1 MSNPMKSHGMRR
13 VHSRSLFLGA
23 ALIMTPLLLFL
34 LRDEVRN
41 LPKKFLPEKKPEKQ
55 AIDLTAPQ
63 RSFSFEDIHRPTD
76 NLDHSAAGQS
86 DGRRGPPVYP
96 YSVVDGGV
104 SSVQDLRSA
113 MWRDPVVAKHY
124 SNFELDGAKV
134 IEARTGGDFHVSY
147 RVGDQIFWTRK
158 RLKVARGEKLIT
170 DGTNFARTRCA
181 NLLSDVPRGK
191 TSPDEPEA
199 EVFDTPTLP
208 PSAPSPL
215 PPSVVSGEG
224 PPDPGDP
231 PFGIPD
237 TPTPLPPSN
246 SAPHIPPVV
255 TGGGHPPTLSPSA
268 PTLPPIVEDPPD
280 PVDPVPTPVPEPVT
294 LLLLGAG
301 LAGLWRF
308 RKVIKK

>member
-1 MSNPMKSHGMRR
+1 
-13 VHSRSLFLGA
+13 
-23 ALIMTPLLLFL
+23 MTPLLLFL
-34 LRDEVRN
+34 LRDEVKN
-41 LPKKFLPEKKPEKQ
+41 LSDKFLSEKKPEEQ
-55 AIDLTAPQ
+55 ATDLVAAQ
-63 RSFSFEDIHRPTD
+63 RPFLFDDVHRSTD
-76 NLDHSAAGQS
+76 NLHHSASEQS
-86 DGRRGPPVYP
+86 GDGRRPPVYP

-113 MWRDPVVAKHY
+113 MWRDPLVAKHY
-124 SNFELDGAKV
+124 SNFELDRAKV

-170 DGTNFARTRCA
+170 DGTSFARTRCA

-208 PSAPSPL
+208 PSTLSPL
-215 PPSVVSGEG
+215 PPSVVFGEG

-246 SAPHIPPVV
+246 SAPQIPPVV
-255 TGGGHPPTLSPSA
+255 TGGGHPPALSPSA
-268 PTLPPIVEDPPD
+268 PTLPPILEDPRD
-280 PVDPVPTPVPEPVT
+280 PVDLVPTPVPEPAT

-308 RKVIKK
+308 RKVIKR